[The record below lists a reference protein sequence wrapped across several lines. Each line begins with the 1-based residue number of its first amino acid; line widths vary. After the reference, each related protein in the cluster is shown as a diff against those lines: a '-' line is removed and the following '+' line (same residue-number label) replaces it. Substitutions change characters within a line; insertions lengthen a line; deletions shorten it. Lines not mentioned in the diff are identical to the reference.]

1 MDLCSTH
8 PQEEGN
14 LLLLLRVVVLQPG
27 TMEGRREKER
37 KIRKRW
43 RKRGEGRE
51 EHFLLY
57 SSQSG

>member
-27 TMEGRREKER
+27 TVEGRREEER

-51 EHFLLY
+51 FFVV
-57 SSQSG
+57 